1 MMERKRLSASER
13 DSLVKLNIVLEILR
27 KDLNP
32 LRTRLG
38 SIPYAKR
45 DLAMMASVIQK
56 LMEKTNETIPDE
68 QIMTYINALKMSSY
82 VIGAKSP
89 GKNKESNMK
98 DYGMWLPYEILNHL
112 FNGCHDHCLMCTLGT
127 VERRQCILRKT
138 LDAIPNDV
146 PDREDGDCPYGT
158 VI

>member
-1 MMERKRLSASER
+1 MDRKRLSASER
-13 DSLVKLNIVLEILR
+13 DSLVKLNFVLEILK

-32 LRTRLG
+32 IRARLA

-45 DLAMMASVIQK
+45 DIGLIASTIEK
-56 LMEKTNETIPDE
+56 LMEKAGETIPDE
-68 QIMTYINALKMSSY
+68 QLMTYIHALEMSSY

-89 GKNKESNMK
+89 VKRGTNVKE
-98 DYGMWLPYEILNHL
+98 YGMWLPYEVLNEL
-112 FNGCHDHCLMCTLGT
+112 FLGCHDHCLMCTLDT
-127 VERRQCILRKT
+127 VGRKQCSLRRT

-146 PDREDGDCPYGT
+146 CDREDGDCPYAT